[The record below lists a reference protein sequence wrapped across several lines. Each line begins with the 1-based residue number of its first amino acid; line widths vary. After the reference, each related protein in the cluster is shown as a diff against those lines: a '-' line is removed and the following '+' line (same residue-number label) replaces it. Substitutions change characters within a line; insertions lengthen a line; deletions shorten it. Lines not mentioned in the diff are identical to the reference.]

1 MRCPAVHSERDCG
14 HLGACQFSFRMFS
27 IGSRNGLVPKRQAA
41 SGTTGDGDPT
51 QCCSGMIFQK
61 VPRIRLVEPE
71 YGRFETIPGKLFQ
84 NGMSILK
91 ISAFL
96 TVAKFA
102 GLRLPL

>member
-1 MRCPAVHSERDCG
+1 MLEHRSMVEQFLGEALRDC
-14 HLGACQFSFRMFS
+14 AEEYRAA
-27 IGSRNGLVPKRQAA
+27 KKTAA

-84 NGMSILK
+84 NGMSIRK

>member
-1 MRCPAVHSERDCG
+1 
-14 HLGACQFSFRMFS
+14 
-27 IGSRNGLVPKRQAA
+27 
-41 SGTTGDGDPT
+41 
-51 QCCSGMIFQK
+51 MIFQK

-84 NGMSILK
+84 NGMSIRK

>member
-1 MRCPAVHSERDCG
+1 MRCPTVHSERDYG
-14 HLGACQFSFRMFS
+14 HFGACRFSFRMFS
-27 IGSRNGLVPKRQAA
+27 IGSRNGLVPKRQAV
-41 SGTTGDGDPT
+41 SGTTAEGDPT
-51 QCCSGMIFQK
+51 QCCSGITFQK
-61 VPRIRLVEPE
+61 MPRIRLVEPA

-84 NGMSILK
+84 NGMSIRK

>member
-51 QCCSGMIFQK
+51 QCCSGITFQK
-61 VPRIRLVEPE
+61 ILRIWLSEPE
-71 YGRFETIPGKLFQ
+71 CGRIETIPGKLFQ
-84 NGMSILK
+84 NGMSIRK
-91 ISAFL
+91 ISAFV